1 MPRHVL
7 RRALRPDLRS
17 RYVRAYVQRRRVP
30 ADVRTWNYVYPNVQR
45 RRLQPGVYG
54 LHQDVQRTRVHL
66 KSSSRGVRVRS
77 RTGMR
82 LDSLGSSLAAAGNA
96 PVSTDP
102 VDQMQAVAHVRV
114 LKKALEAQSDAV
126 MTLIS
131 SLTGVGKNL
140 DVRG

>member
-1 MPRHVL
+1 
-7 RRALRPDLRS
+7 
-17 RYVRAYVQRRRVP
+17 
-30 ADVRTWNYVYPNVQR
+30 
-45 RRLQPGVYG
+45 
-54 LHQDVQRTRVHL
+54 
-66 KSSSRGVRVRS
+66 
-77 RTGMR
+77 MR